1 MNTTTFDAAVAVV
14 AACGCGAGV
23 EVATIPN
30 AIRMVTDQARN
41 VRRRFMPPNGSRC
54 DPKGPPEWAYTHPD
68 LQGFTIRGVGTTL
81 SDAIAASAEVRVRSR
96 DASGLLSMLMGLHID
111 TRRPTLEQIIDTDLP
126 LMTYLGDAAEREMG
140 SRYGMFVDDPIG
152 FTQMVLGESVWSKQG
167 EAITALTTH
176 KRVIVPAGFGVGK
189 THSAAYA
196 AMWFGCVRPV
206 GTALTVTTATR
217 FRQVQR
223 QLWPHIRRLHAKAGL
238 PGDCDMTQWKM
249 PDLNGVDTVVAYGF
263 SAPEHDEAAMQ
274 GIHAGALLLIVDE
287 AGGFSRMLGS
297 STRNLLTGDAR
308 MLAIGNPPSDDE
320 SSWFETATEDGMDPE
335 RVDTITIRIRA
346 KDSPAI
352 TGEDTGDCLSCP
364 SNVPPHPIGTHLVD
378 QAWVDDAIREHGE
391 DAPYVIA
398 KVNADFPKGGS
409 SRAIPSSY
417 VDAGMEAALDDA
429 WWEPEDL
436 PETPFSVDRKGIP
449 YRQQPTLGAD
459 IRLGV
464 DVAADGGD
472 EMVIARA
479 EGDIVRIR
487 LVQSGSSNQNAT
499 DVAGKIL
506 EEIRHAQILAAEIGT
521 ETDVRVK
528 VDAIGIGWGVVGILE
543 AWKSEGIHDAVI
555 VRAVVSESPDK
566 PDNPKAQWRPHNK
579 RAEMWLNGRELL
591 QPDATT
597 GRVRM
602 RLDVDGRCAAQLR
615 APEYGTNASGKQ
627 VIESKK
633 SMKDRG
639 VSSPDRAEAVLLA
652 VYEPKVKRK
661 ARVLA

>member
-1 MNTTTFDAAVAVV
+1 MNTLRGAVA
-14 AACGCGAGV
+14 AA
-23 EVATIPN
+23 
-30 AIRMVTDQARN
+30 
-41 VRRRFMPPNGSRC
+41 
-54 DPKGPPEWAYTHPD
+54 
-68 LQGFTIRGVGTTL
+68 
-81 SDAIAASAEVRVRSR
+81 AEVRIPSR
-96 DASGLLSMLMGLHID
+96 DMSRLLSEWMLIHPEV
-111 TRRPTLEQIIDTDLP
+111 RRKELVRLSDDKAMATELFAVAHRE
-126 LMTYLGDAAEREMG
+126 LG
-140 SRYGMFVDDPIG
+140 SPYGMFVDDPVG
-152 FTQMVLGESVWSKQG
+152 FTQIVLKESVWSKQG
-167 EAITALTTH
+167 DALTALTTH

-189 THSAAYA
+189 THGAAYA
-196 AMWFGCVRPV
+196 ATWFGCVHPV
-206 GTALTVTTATR
+206 GTSTTVTTATR

-263 SAPEHDEAAMQ
+263 TAPEHDEAAMQ
-274 GIHAGALLLIVDE
+274 GIHAPRLLLIVDE
-287 AGGFSRMLGS
+287 AGGISRLIGS

-320 SSWFETATEDGMDPE
+320 SSWFETATEDGLDAD
-335 RVDTITIRIRA
+335 RDDTITIRIRA
-346 KDSPAI
+346 ADSPAI
-352 TGEDTGDCLSCP
+352 TGENTGRCLSCP
-364 SNVPPHPIGTHLVD
+364 ANVPPHGIGTHLVD

-398 KVNADFPKGGS
+398 KVHADFPKGGS
-409 SRAIPSSY
+409 SRAIPASY
-417 VDAGMEAALDDA
+417 VDAGLEAALMDGWWDA
-429 WWEPEDL
+429 EDMPEQ
-436 PETPFSVDRKGIP
+436 PVSVDRKGHP
-449 YRQQPTLGAD
+449 YPQQPPLGAD
-459 IRLGV
+459 IKLGV

-472 EMVIARA
+472 ELVIARC

-487 LVQSGSSNQNAT
+487 LVQSGAVNQNAT

-506 EEIRHAQILAAEIGT
+506 EEIRLAQTLADDLGSEAE
-521 ETDVRVK
+521 VRVK

-597 GRVRM
+597 GRPRI

-615 APEYGTNASGKQ
+615 APEYGTNAAGKQ

-633 SMKDRG
+633 SMKERG

-652 VYEPKVKRK
+652 VYEPKVKRR